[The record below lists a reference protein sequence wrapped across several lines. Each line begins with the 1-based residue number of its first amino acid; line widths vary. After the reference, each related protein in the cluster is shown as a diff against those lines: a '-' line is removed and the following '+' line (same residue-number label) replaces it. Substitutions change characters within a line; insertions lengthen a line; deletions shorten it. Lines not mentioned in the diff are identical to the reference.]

1 MPCIVPT
8 CDSSCQGRL
17 KRFPNNHA
25 LAERWLEAVQLG
37 CGVGIQ
43 TTNDLSYL
51 EICDLHFQSSDGAA
65 LNECSYQEP
74 SRFTNCEGI
83 YVEVSSC
90 RLCLAFHN
98 SADMVHIKS
107 TLGETVIA
115 SHVAEYFNIT
125 FRNRDIL
132 QLVCQEC
139 LVQIDMLSTVK
150 QRFAETENA
159 YQQLVRMGL
168 EQEQYLDIKI
178 KFEQSPME
186 LVMEDVPPSDFYV
199 PETVAQE
206 GSSEDYKPE
215 ESEILTKMR
224 RTRRRRNLNKIKKD
238 QKRGSSKP
246 PINLVDNAE
255 RKCYICVTVCED
267 ANDLVLHL
275 TEKHTSKEGY
285 RCNECSLDIPG
296 LAKYNRHLSRHD
308 ETERP
313 HKCNVCPLRFA
324 SLLQC
329 KSHENKI
336 HGAKH
341 DVKEAKHSEKVRICE
356 ICGKEFTH
364 KGRLKD
370 HIRKVHLKVGIPKC
384 SICNKIFTAKNS
396 LERHML
402 LHTNEKPYTCDQCGM
417 SFRRL
422 LNMRHHKSMVHE
434 GKNPHVCTECNMEFK
449 GYQALYWH
457 RQSEHLQRPKR
468 EMKKPACQIEVCK
481 LCQLRLGKVSELVE
495 HIQQEHSGVEYPL
508 IKCVECPKTFLT
520 SSRLSQHKSVHTD
533 KYACKLCGARHCDNQ
548 RLQFHMD
555 SKHSDGRTFDCP
567 TCGKTFKTE
576 RHLATHVALHTKE
589 KRFQCEFCPKVFGR
603 KCQLIIHRRTHT
615 GEKPFQCIGC
625 LQRFGDDGTFCKHK
639 KRCQAFIAKNEQ
651 QIVRMEGEN

>member
-8 CDSSCQGRL
+8 CDSSCQGTL
-17 KRFPNNHA
+17 KRFPNNNA
-25 LAERWLEAVQLG
+25 LTERWLEAIQLG

-43 TTNDLSYL
+43 TAKNLDNL
-51 EICDLHFQSSDGAA
+51 EICDLHFMYSENSSSD
-65 LNECSYQEP
+65 ECSYREP
-74 SRFTNCEGI
+74 SRFTNCEGS

-90 RLCLAFHN
+90 RLCLAFHH
-98 SADMVHIKS
+98 STDMIDPKS
-107 TLGETVIA
+107 TIGEKLIA
-115 SHVAEYFNIT
+115 SLVQENFNISLRKKDVLT
-125 FRNRDIL
+125 LI
-132 QLVCQEC
+132 CQEC
-139 LVQIDMLSTVK
+139 LVQIDILSTIK
-150 QRFAETENA
+150 LKFAETSIA
-159 YQQLVRMGL
+159 YQQLVKMG
-168 EQEQYLDIKI
+168 QEQLQNLDIKI
-178 KFEQSPME
+178 EQEHFPMDII
-186 LVMEDVPPSDFYV
+186 MEDVRFDDFLE
-199 PETVAQE
+199 PETLVE
-206 GSSEDYKPE
+206 EDSSDDGCKTE
-215 ESEILTKMR
+215 ESETPPKTRKGR
-224 RTRRRRNLNKIKKD
+224 RKRNLKQSRKEVKKP
-238 QKRGSSKP
+238 KP
-246 PINLVDNAE
+246 PINLVDHAE
-255 RKCYICVTVCED
+255 RKCYICVTVCAD

-275 TEKHTSKEGY
+275 TEKHTSKDGY
-285 RCNECSLDIPG
+285 RCIECSLDIPG

-336 HGAKH
+336 HGANH
-341 DVKEAKHSEKVRICE
+341 DIKEAKHSEKVRICE
-356 ICGKEFTH
+356 VCGKEFTH

-370 HIRKVHLKVGIPKC
+370 HIQKVHLKVGIPKC
-384 SICNKIFTAKNS
+384 SICDKVFTAKNS

-434 GKNPHVCTECNMEFK
+434 GKNPHVCTECNKEFK

-457 RQSEHLQRPKR
+457 RQSEHLHRAKGPAT
-468 EMKKPACQIEVCK
+468 KKQACQFEVCK
-481 LCQLRLGKVSELVE
+481 LCQIRLAKVSELVE
-495 HIQQEHSGVEYPL
+495 HIQREHAGLDYPL
-508 IKCVECPKTFLT
+508 IKCAECPKTFLT

-548 RLQFHMD
+548 RLQFHME

-589 KRFQCEFCPKVFGR
+589 KLFQCEFCPKVFGR

-615 GEKPFQCIGC
+615 GEKPFQCVGC

-639 KRCQAFIAKNEQ
+639 KRCQPFIAKIER
-651 QIVRMEGEN
+651 VDEN